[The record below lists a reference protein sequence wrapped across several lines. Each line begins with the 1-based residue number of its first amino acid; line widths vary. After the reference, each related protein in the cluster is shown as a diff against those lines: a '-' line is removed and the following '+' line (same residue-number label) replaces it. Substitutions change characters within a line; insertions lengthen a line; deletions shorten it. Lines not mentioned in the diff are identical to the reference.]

1 MLKKN
6 ALAAA
11 LLSGLIG
18 LLLSPGPAFAQQTPP
33 PEGLFADNFTFL
45 TPPIPAPLEVFQD
58 LKGGRVRL
66 ADFEGR
72 VVLLNF
78 WATWCAPCIR
88 EMPTLDNLQAGLGD
102 EGLAVLAVSIDG
114 AGPEVIAPFAK
125 RLKLEHLG
133 LYHDPKGALFKAFAV
148 ASLPTTFL
156 IDRQGRILGGLAGS
170 AEWDTPEAVEFLR
183 HYLRRGQERSR
194 G

>member
-6 ALAAA
+6 ALV
-11 LLSGLIG
+11 LLGGLIG

-33 PEGLFADNFTFL
+33 LQGLFADNFTFL

-183 HYLRRGQERSR
+183 YYLRGGKSEAAAQ
-194 G
+194 